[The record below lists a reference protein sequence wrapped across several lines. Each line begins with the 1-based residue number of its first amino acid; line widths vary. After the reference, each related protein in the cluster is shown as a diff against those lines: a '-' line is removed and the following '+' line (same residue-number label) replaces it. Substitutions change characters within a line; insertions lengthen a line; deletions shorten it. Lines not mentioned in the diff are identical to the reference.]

1 MNLNKEDREQLI
13 KYRLNQ
19 ATETKDVVEFLIAN
33 NKLNTAVN
41 RIYYGIFYSLL
52 ALSVKYGFQSSKHLQ
67 LIGWFNKNF
76 ISTKKID
83 LEYGRILREA
93 YERRRTGDYD
103 AYVEFDKNVVESLF
117 IDMQKFIFFIIE
129 FIEKEH

>member
-52 ALSVKYGFQSSKHLQ
+52 ALGVKYGFESSKHLQ

-103 AYVEFDKNVVESLF
+103 AYIEFDKNVVESLF